1 MTTEARNIGLLL
13 LLAACGILLAYQAAG
28 DLFFDFGP
36 NDARYVQ
43 GFREDFEV
51 DEPTLIHWASDSAT
65 LRLPFYVR
73 GPYDVTLRYKRHI
86 AAPAEIRFFF
96 GGALAGT
103 RTVPQQDFT
112 LWNLHVE
119 NTGAGPFVMRILSSS
134 DDRRPLSLALDW
146 MQIRPTRRFGA
157 VLPSV
162 LALAAILSWVIAFY
176 AVPRMLG
183 CGQRVSWACGA
194 FAALALMALVLAH
207 KMWPVHAAWT
217 LGLRTHAIALLFVG
231 FYWFRRGKQDSAFA
245 IPEARW
251 AVLIVYLGFA
261 VRLFALF
268 HPDFYYPDVRTH
280 SKFVSLIW
288 TEGLDGFFL
297 DFIRSQHTHL
307 LGLQYVG
314 DRWLAFPYP
323 PLLYLTI
330 YPLSVL
336 QLPVEDWMK
345 IVPTALVGGEA
356 LIVFALARR
365 LGMSGRAATFAV
377 ALHATARVVGFRLA
391 VASYAALFGH
401 FWDTIAIFYLA
412 LFFDRLDRPRYAIG
426 FSALI
431 AVALLSYAGS
441 ALVLGMFVPAFCLAF
456 AFVAKDRRP
465 PAVRLLAIAGW
476 ALLGALVA
484 VRAFYLQYIPELLI
498 RPEHAGA
505 SNSDPSQLVSLS
517 FTPLNA
523 LAMSAHRMNLF
534 YGVVFTLLTLGT
546 LIWLWRRSGDA
557 LARPLALAAIATY
570 LGLNFLRAGLG
581 ATHIFQ
587 FSKDD
592 LVVLPLV
599 VLALGILL
607 EHGWRTRTGRVL
619 GTILMIGW
627 MGWGVVAF
635 SGDIRSRFIRPD
647 YPPLVLGDPPS
658 AR

>member
-1 MTTEARNIGLLL
+1 MTREARNIGLLL
-13 LLAACGILLAYQAAG
+13 LLAACGLLLAYQAPG

-43 GFREDFEV
+43 GFRDDFEV
-51 DEPTLIHWASDSAT
+51 DEPTLIHWASESAT

-86 AAPAEIRFFF
+86 AAPAEIRVFF
-96 GGALAGT
+96 GDALAET

-112 LWNLHVE
+112 LWNLRVK
-119 NTGAGPFVMRILSSS
+119 NTSGGPLKISILSSS
-134 DDRRPLSLALDW
+134 DDPRPLSLALDW
-146 MQIRPTRRFGA
+146 MHIRTTRRFGA
-157 VLPSV
+157 IVPSA
-162 LALAAILSWVIAFY
+162 LALSAMLSWVIAFY
-176 AVPRMLG
+176 AIPRMLG
-183 CGQRVSWACGA
+183 CGQRVSWGCGA
-194 FAALALMALVLAH
+194 FAALALMALALAH

-217 LGLRTHAIALLFVG
+217 LGLRTHAIALLFVS
-231 FYWFRRGKQDSAFA
+231 FYWIRRGKQNSAFA

-251 AVLIVYLGFA
+251 AVLIVYFGFA

-297 DFIRSQHTHL
+297 DFIRHQHTHL

-330 YPLSVL
+330 YPLSML

-345 IVPTALVGGEA
+345 LVPTALVAVEA

-365 LGMSGRAATFAV
+365 LGISGQAATLAV
-377 ALHATARVVGFRLA
+377 AFHATARVVGFRLG

-401 FWDTIAIFYLA
+401 FWDSVAIFYLA
-412 LFFDRLDRPRYAIG
+412 LFFDRLHRPRYAIG

-431 AVALLSYAGS
+431 AISILSYAGS

-456 AFVAKDRRP
+456 SFVARDTRP
-465 PAVRLLAIAGW
+465 PTARLVAIAGW
-476 ALLGALVA
+476 AFVGALVA
-484 VRAFYLQYIPELLI
+484 VGTFYLQYIPELLM

-505 SNSDPSQLVSLS
+505 SSGDPSQLVSLS
-517 FTPLNA
+517 FTPLSA
-523 LAMSAHRMNLF
+523 LSMSAHRMNLF
-534 YGVVFTLLTLGT
+534 YGPVFTLLTLGT
-546 LIWLWRRSGDA
+546 LIWLQGRRGDV
-557 LARPLALAAIATY
+557 LARPLALAAIATF

-599 VLALGILL
+599 VLVLGILL
-607 EHGWRTRTGRVL
+607 DRGWRTRTGRVL
-619 GTILMIGW
+619 GAVFLVGW
-627 MGWGVVAF
+627 IGWGVVAF
-635 SGDIRSRFIRPD
+635 AGDIRSRFIRPD
-647 YPPLVLGDPPS
+647 YPPPVKGAP
-658 AR
+658 

>member
-1 MTTEARNIGLLL
+1 MTTEARNIGLLV
-13 LLAACGILLAYQAAG
+13 LLAACGILGAYQLAG

-36 NDARYVQ
+36 NDGGYVQ

-51 DEPTLIHWASDSAT
+51 DEPTLIHWASDNAT
-65 LRLPFYVR
+65 LRLPVYVR

-86 AAPAEIRFFF
+86 AAPAEIRVFF
-96 GGALAGT
+96 GGALADT
-103 RTVPQQDFT
+103 RTVPQQDFA
-112 LWNLHVE
+112 LWNLRVQ
-119 NTGAGPFVMRILSSS
+119 NASGGPLTMSILSSS
-134 DDRRPLSLALDW
+134 DDPRPLSLALDW
-146 MQIRPTRRFGA
+146 IQIRPSRRFGA
-157 VLPSV
+157 ILPSV
-162 LALAAILSWVIAFY
+162 LALAAMLSWVLAFY

-194 FAALALMALVLAH
+194 FAALALMGLALAH

-217 LGLRTHAIALLFVG
+217 LGLRTHVIAFLFVG
-231 FYWFRRGKQDSAFA
+231 FFWIRRGKQSSAFA

-280 SKFVSLIW
+280 SKFVYLIW

-297 DFIRSQHTHL
+297 DFIRHQHTYL

-336 QLPVEDWMK
+336 HLPVEDWMK
-345 IVPTALVGGEA
+345 LVPTALVAVES

-365 LGMSGRAATFAV
+365 LGISGQAATFAV

-391 VASYAALFGH
+391 VASYGALFGH
-401 FWDTIAIFYLA
+401 FWDSVAILYLA

-431 AVALLSYAGS
+431 AISLLSYAGS
-441 ALVLGMFVPAFCLAF
+441 ALVLGMFVPVFCLAF
-456 AFVAKDRRP
+456 YFVARSTRP
-465 PAVRLLAIAGW
+465 PTVRLVAIAGW

-484 VRAFYLQYIPELLI
+484 VGAFYLQYIPELLI
-498 RPEHAGA
+498 RPEHAGVL
-505 SNSDPSQLVSLS
+505 NGDPSQLVSLS
-517 FTPLNA
+517 FTPLSA
-523 LAMSAHRMNLF
+523 LSMSAHRMNLF
-534 YGVVFTLLTLGT
+534 YGPVFTLLTLGT
-546 LIWLWRRSGDA
+546 LIWLFGRSGDA
-557 LARPLALAAIATY
+557 LARPLAIAAIATF

-581 ATHIFQ
+581 PTHIFQ

-607 EHGWRTRTGRVL
+607 EHGWRKRTGRIL
-619 GTILMIGW
+619 GAVAIIGW
-627 MGWGVVAF
+627 MGWSVVAF

-647 YPPLVLGDPPS
+647 YPPEARGGPPS
-658 AR
+658 TK

>member
-13 LLAACGILLAYQAAG
+13 LLAACGILLAYQAPG

-36 NDARYVQ
+36 NDAGYVQ

-51 DEPTLIHWASDSAT
+51 DEPTLIHWASESAT

-86 AAPAEIRFFF
+86 AAPAEIRVFF
-96 GGALAGT
+96 GGALAES

-112 LWNLHVE
+112 LWNLRVK
-119 NTGAGPFVMRILSSS
+119 NTSGGPLKISILSSS
-134 DDRRPLSLALDW
+134 DDPRPLSLALDW
-146 MQIRPTRRFGA
+146 MQIRTTRRFGA
-157 VLPSV
+157 ILPSV
-162 LALAAILSWVIAFY
+162 LALAAMLSWVIAFY

-183 CGQRVSWACGA
+183 CGQRVSWGCGA
-194 FAALALMALVLAH
+194 FAALALMALALAH

-231 FYWFRRGKQDSAFA
+231 FYWIRRGKRDSAFA

-251 AVLIVYLGFA
+251 AVLIVYFGFA

-297 DFIRSQHTHL
+297 DFIRHQHTHL

-323 PLLYLTI
+323 PLLYLAI

-345 IVPTALVGGEA
+345 LVPTALVAVEA

-365 LGMSGRAATFAV
+365 MGISGRAATFAV
-377 ALHATARVVGFRLA
+377 AFHATARVVGFRLA

-401 FWDTIAIFYLA
+401 FWDTVAIVYLA
-412 LFFDRLDRPRYAIG
+412 LFFDRFDRPRYAIG

-431 AVALLSYAGS
+431 AIAILSYAGS
-441 ALVLGMFVPAFCLAF
+441 ALVLGMFVPAFCMAF
-456 AFVAKDRRP
+456 YFVARNMRP
-465 PAVRLLAIAGW
+465 ATVRLVAIAGL

-484 VRAFYLQYIPELLI
+484 VGTFYLQYVPELLM
-498 RPEHAGA
+498 RPEQASA
-505 SNSDPSQLVSLS
+505 SNGELSQLVSLS
-517 FTPLNA
+517 FTPLFA
-523 LAMSAHRMNLF
+523 LSMSVHRMNLF
-534 YGVVFTLLTLGT
+534 YGSVFTLLTVGT
-546 LIWLWRRSGDA
+546 LIWLRRQSGDV
-557 LARPLALAAIATY
+557 LARPLALAAIATF

-581 ATHIFQ
+581 TTHIFQ

-607 EHGWRTRTGRVL
+607 EHGWHSRTGRVL
-619 GTILMIGW
+619 GGVLMIGW
-627 MGWGVVAF
+627 IGWGGVAF
-635 SGDIRSRFIRPD
+635 SGDIRSRFVRPD
-647 YPPLVLGDPPS
+647 YPPPVAGGPPS
-658 AR
+658 VK